1 MQDRPTVKPKISARK
16 LAVLLLL
23 NAPNAAGNPAAP
35 IRGTTRMQKLV
46 FLVTKRAEGLLE
58 EDEAFRVDFSYDADK
73 FGPADLDLYQDLEF
87 LKAARL
93 ISIDRLTG
101 IAEEG
106 VSPPSESGEP
116 PSGPELLP
124 EEQEEN
130 ELSFDY
136 LMGERTEEIDIA
148 EAETKRE
155 RVYQVTPLESG
166 FYEKLAQSLNPGA
179 AGRLSKLQQVCRSVK
194 QEFGDWP
201 LEGLLRYVYTNYPD
215 TIRRSSIVD
224 RILRK

>member
-1 MQDRPTVKPKISARK
+1 MQDRPTVKPRISVRK

-23 NAPNAAGNPAAP
+23 NAPDAAGNPAVP

-46 FLVTKRAEGLLE
+46 FLVTKRTEGLLE
-58 EDEAFRVDFSYDADK
+58 EDEAFRVDFGYDADK
-73 FGPADLDLYQDLEF
+73 FGPADLDLYQDLDF
-87 LKAARL
+87 LKAAGL
-93 ISIDRLTG
+93 LFVDKQTG
-101 IAEEG
+101 IVEEG
-106 VSPPSESGEP
+106 VGAPSESDQP
-116 PSGPELLP
+116 PPGPELLP

-148 EAETKRE
+148 EAETKHV
-155 RVYQVTPLESG
+155 RVYRVTPLGSG
-166 FYEKLAQSLNPGA
+166 FYERLARSLDVGA

-194 QEFGDWP
+194 REFGDRP
-201 LEGLLRYVYTNYPD
+201 LEGLLRYVYTKYPD
-215 TIRRSSIVD
+215 TISRSSIVD